1 MITAQEIE
9 LSNNKAYIN
18 KDFTKVYE
26 EILEIANKLSA
37 KWQPSA
43 SNESDP
49 GLVLLKLLAF
59 VADKINY
66 NVDKASLENRL
77 PSATQDSS
85 VRELCET
92 NGYSPRYYRAATTKI
107 SVMYAGAMSASQTF
121 TFPAYDTVFTDAES
135 TIKYTLI
142 KPITVHNRNQE
153 VSGEAIQGTPF
164 ELVSPTTNSNLIQ
177 LTDLNDNNRIYF
189 TDVEVAENGVYVR
202 GQDNTTLSWKQ
213 VDNLNITEPGQLVY
227 KFGYDSKEGR
237 PYLEFPKDIASL
249 IGSGLLITYI
259 LTDGADGNVKA
270 RYITQRDTTS
280 TIYFDDTE
288 EEVLLTDEDGNNL
301 LGISNASASING
313 ANPET
318 INEAYNSFKKV
329 VGTFETLVTCRDYA
343 NAIYLLES
351 EDTTPLVSNVQ
362 VADRRTDINYSN
374 NVITFNKYGLTKVS
388 NVSDST
394 ITPFELC
401 LYPLKPIKYT
411 YNVKTFNDSFKP
423 LLGQADI
430 KAAIEDLKLAS
441 HNYKTLSDNDIYA
454 LKNYYTL
461 NAKITTNYKVNTF
474 EQVDIKANI
483 YAAIYKAFNARQV
496 DFGYEIPYDS
506 LLSVIQNAD
515 SRIKNVAL
523 DEPELN
529 TMVMKATGEETAL
542 INSASTT
549 AASYYID
556 LLAKNIVSGRLSLFD
571 YDTDFTF
578 DFGQAKSQN
587 VSEYVLTV
595 NGGHYKT
602 EADIGQTYTIT
613 VSGTTMKLMMT
624 RYISSTQL
632 AVSEYEYTGK
642 SLPATGTLTRVSG
655 GTDTH
660 NITYNSMVTNV
671 LYGHKTDAL
680 TKKHMGIKTITTEV
694 TIPTN
699 SGELESRTLLENQV
713 LQLIAPNLTEEI
725 IYPYGINYAWLP
737 SDGTLVLAK
746 DVDYKLTGTDKFIIQ
761 YTDDNDNYIVRV
773 YSATDVKDENG
784 TVIKTAAE
792 VIADGGNI
800 IKPNFALAPTAS
812 STATETKV
820 ITVSGTDV
828 KLYTLSTNAQVSIRK
843 FVRAVISDSDLQCY
857 WVTRRPN
864 NALFIPGVDDVYVRA
879 LKFIS
884 GTQYYTKSSS
894 GYTAATVTDE
904 ETFLEGDYYIKAM
917 RYILQENEYFL
928 YTNGTQTELESVGS
942 GTQLTYFDTITA
954 AQASK
959 WQIAEDEGS
968 SLEEINDS
976 GLAAFKDYPW
986 VHKNFKVV
994 NFELQE
1000 MQILTLTSG
1009 DTIEGVVLDSSEP
1022 LPGGGAADVSKV
1034 DNQFRRISQ
1043 SSEIYYT
1050 LFGEETATAL
1060 PNINIDSIYWQIRSR
1075 LDLNAGPSMRQ
1086 LLKENEVITFD
1097 IIDKITSTTS
1107 QGVTTYTYETSP
1119 VFVKQDGN
1127 NATYIEFN
1135 SLLQIIGGIQL
1146 DMATINTNG
1155 ESGYDLEAYVYNYTQ
1170 PTFKETVTEGS
1181 ATTDVD
1187 TPIERINNYISIPF
1201 ASYKMTS
1208 TTVLPLIRL
1217 VDESQLLMMHFE
1229 NSHITVTIVP
1239 TGGTIKKY
1247 GGSSTASLTLS
1258 QGINVIEIGAGVTQL
1273 AITITSD
1280 SAAAADKQGSLT
1292 IGTLD
1297 NILGYNSNLFPTD
1310 IFADPTNFITALE
1323 TKISSLSGG
1332 LFYYNHPLDGA
1343 DLIEVNDMTSPLAL
1357 FDSNN
1362 IANKFTICQ
1371 IDFNNINIDIARTS
1385 RV

>member
-1 MITAQEIE
+1 MITEQEIE
-9 LSNNKAYIN
+9 LSNNKAYVN

-26 EILEIANKLSA
+26 EILELANKLSA

-59 VADKINY
+59 VADKLNY

-77 PSATQDSS
+77 PSATQESS

-107 SVMYAGAMSASQTF
+107 SVMYAGEMTASQTF

-153 VSGEAIQGTPF
+153 VSGDAIQGTPF
-164 ELVSPTTNSNLIQ
+164 PLLSPTTNSELIQ

-189 TDVEVAENGVYVR
+189 TDIEVAENGIYVR
-202 GQDNTTLSWKQ
+202 GQDNTTLEWKE
-213 VDNLNITEPGQLVY
+213 VENLNITEPGQLVY
-227 KFGYDSKEGR
+227 KFGFDSKEGR

-280 TIYFDDTE
+280 TIYFDDTDT
-288 EEVLLTDEDGNNL
+288 EVPLTDEDGNNL
-301 LGISNASASING
+301 LGISNAAASING

-374 NVITFNKYGLTKVS
+374 NIVTFNKYGLTKVS

-430 KAAIEDLKLAS
+430 KSAIEDLKLAS
-441 HNYKTLSDNDIYA
+441 HNYKILSDNDIYA
-454 LKNYYTL
+454 LKNYYSL
-461 NAKITTNYKVNTF
+461 SAKITTNYKVNTF

-483 YAAIYKAFNARQV
+483 YAALYRAFNARQV
-496 DFGYEIPYDS
+496 DFGYEIPYDT
-506 LLSVIQNAD
+506 LLSTIQNAD
-515 SRIKNVAL
+515 SRIKNVSL

-529 TMVMKATGEETAL
+529 TSVMKATGEEVSL
-542 INSASTT
+542 VNSASTA

-556 LLAKNIVSGRLSLFD
+556 LLAKNIVAGRLSLFD

-578 DFGQAKSQN
+578 DFGQSISQN
-587 VSEYVLTV
+587 VSEYIITV
-595 NGGHYKT
+595 GAGHGKT
-602 EADIGQTYTIT
+602 EADIGQNYTIT
-613 VSGTTMKLMMT
+613 SSGTTMKLRMT
-624 RYISSTQL
+624 RYISTTQM
-632 AVSEYEYTGK
+632 AVSEYEYSGK
-642 SLPATGTLTRVSG
+642 TLPSSGTLIRVSG
-655 GTDTH
+655 GEHTG
-660 NITYNSMVTNV
+660 NVTYSARVANV

-699 SGELESRTLLENQV
+699 SGALESRTLLENQV

-737 SDGTLVLAK
+737 SDGTSSLTK
-746 DVDYKLTGTDKFIIQ
+746 DIDYKLTGTDKFIIQ

-773 YSATDVKDENG
+773 YSATDIQDENG
-784 TVIKTAAE
+784 NIIKSAVDVA
-792 VIADGGNI
+792 ADGGNI
-800 IKPNFALAPTAS
+800 IKPNFKVNPTAS
-812 STATETKV
+812 STATETKI
-820 ITVSGTDV
+820 ITVNGVDV
-828 KLYTLSTNAQVSIRK
+828 KLYTISTNNQVSVRK
-843 FVRAVISDSDLQCY
+843 FIRALITDSDLQCY

-864 NALFIPGVDDVYVRA
+864 NALFIPGVDDTYVRA

-884 GTQYYTKSSS
+884 GTQYYTKSNGVYS
-894 GYTAATVTDE
+894 AATVTDE
-904 ETFLEGDYYIKAM
+904 ATFLAGTYYIKAM

-942 GTQLTYFDTITA
+942 GTQLTYFDTIA
-954 AQASK
+954 AGQASK
-959 WQIAEDEGS
+959 WQIAEDEGP

-986 VHKNFKVV
+986 VHKNFKSV
-994 NFELQE
+994 NFEIQE

-1009 DTIEGVVLDSSEP
+1009 DTIEGVVLDSTEE
-1022 LPGGGAADVSKV
+1022 ADVSVVNNTFK
-1034 DNQFRRISQ
+1034 RISQ

-1050 LFGEETATAL
+1050 LFGDEAATAL

-1097 IIDKITSTTS
+1097 IIDKVTSTTS

-1119 VFVKQDGN
+1119 VIVKQDGN

-1135 SLLQIIGGIQL
+1135 SLLQTIGGVQL
-1146 DMATINTNG
+1146 DMSTINTNG
-1155 ESGYDLEAYVYNYTQ
+1155 DSGYDLESYVYNYVQ

-1181 ATTDVD
+1181 STTDVD

-1201 ASYKMTS
+1201 ASYKMS
-1208 TTVLPLIRL
+1208 TATTLPLIRL
-1217 VDESQLLMMHFE
+1217 PEESQLLMMHFD
-1229 NSHITVTIVP
+1229 NTNITVTVVP
-1239 TGGTIKKY
+1239 TGGNIKKY
-1247 GGSSTASLTLS
+1247 GGSSAASLTLS
-1258 QGINVIEIGAGVTQL
+1258 QGINIIEVEAGVTQL
-1273 AITITSD
+1273 AVTITS
-1280 SAAAADKQGSLT
+1280 SSSAAADKQGSLT

-1297 NILGYNSNLFPTD
+1297 NILGYNPYLFPTD
-1310 IFADPTNFITALE
+1310 VFASPSTFLTALE

-1362 IANKFTICQ
+1362 IANRFTICQ
-1371 IDFNNINIDIARTS
+1371 IDFNNIHIDIARTS